1 MVMTAAAATATAA
14 AAMAEGAAAATA
26 VMVML
31 EGAAVKT
38 TRPGGS
44 AYTVLRC
51 RPVTKSWKHA
61 RA

>member
-1 MVMTAAAATATAA
+1 MVIVEGAV
-14 AAMAEGAAAATA
+14 GAAA
-26 VMVML
+26 
-31 EGAAVKT
+31 KT

-51 RPVTKSWKHA
+51 RPPTKSRKHA

>member
-1 MVMTAAAATATAA
+1 VV
-14 AAMAEGAAAATA
+14 MAEGAP
-26 VMVML
+26 
-31 EGAAVKT
+31 VKT

-51 RPVTKSWKHA
+51 RPTESRKHA